1 VSTLSALSDSLLDI
15 SRSETSE
22 AARGEVGT
30 SVGKDSGT
38 CIVWEKDFMGAK
50 SLLVKRVSLNGKMPV
65 VENAE
70 CRSLGV
76 IDCGCISMYSWMIL

>member
-1 VSTLSALSDSLLDI
+1 MLSGLLDSLLNI
-15 SRSETSE
+15 SISETSE

-30 SVGKDSGT
+30 SVGKDSGM
-38 CIVWEKDFMGAK
+38 CIVWEKDFAEAK
-50 SLLVKRVSLNGKMPV
+50 LSLVKRVSLNRKMPV

-76 IDCGCISMYSWMIL
+76 IDCRRISMYS

>member
-1 VSTLSALSDSLLDI
+1 MLSALSDSLLDI
-15 SRSETSE
+15 LRSETSE
-22 AARGEVGT
+22 VARGEVGT

-38 CIVWEKDFMGAK
+38 CIMWEKDFAGAK
-50 SLLVKRVSLNGKMPV
+50 LSLVKRVSLNGKMPV

-76 IDCGCISMYSWMIL
+76 IDRRHISMYSWMIL